1 MNLSKLTKE
10 QLLNMLQQ
18 QQQAQASGLLVK
30 RNKSGGVFIR
40 ADHFIEWSEAKGK
53 EYTYGMNLPYATAKK
68 LFNDEGLLELI
79 KGAIN
84 DMNEDDNT
92 PANLIG

>member
-1 MNLSKLTKE
+1 MTKDD
-10 QLLNMLQQ
+10 LIKMLQQ
-18 QQQAQASGLLVK
+18 QQDAQASGLLVK

-68 LFNDEGLLELI
+68 LFNDPSLIELI
-79 KGAIN
+79 KGEIN
-84 DMNEDDNT
+84 NMSTEANT
-92 PANLIG
+92 PADLIG